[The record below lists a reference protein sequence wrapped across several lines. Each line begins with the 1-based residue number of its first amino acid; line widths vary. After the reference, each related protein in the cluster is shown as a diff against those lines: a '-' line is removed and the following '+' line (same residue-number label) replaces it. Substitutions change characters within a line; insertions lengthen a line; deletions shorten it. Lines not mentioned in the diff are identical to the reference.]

1 MNATWQSSLKLP
13 TNLTNGTVNNLREQ
27 LGVVQL
33 GFSQSVRPL
42 LVLYLLPLLVLVLVL
57 VESSSGGEVR

>member
-57 VESSSGGEVR
+57 IESSSGGEVR